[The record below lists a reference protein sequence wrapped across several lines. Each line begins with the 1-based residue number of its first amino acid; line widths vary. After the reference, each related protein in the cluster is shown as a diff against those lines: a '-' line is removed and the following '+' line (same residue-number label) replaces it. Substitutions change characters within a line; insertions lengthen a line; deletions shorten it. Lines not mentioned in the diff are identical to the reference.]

1 MVILAHPK
9 LKVLTSS
16 IPLLIA
22 DIDTS
27 MRKKYIGGIGGR
39 TIYSV
44 GATNST
50 LPFVSSGR

>member
-50 LPFVSSGR
+50 LPLVSSGR